1 MFIVHIKLHYDY
13 GPYCFY
19 GYYGCFYGTGSP
31 DLFFFGHFVLREEFM
46 KKRKFLQYELISKCT
61 GVVINSKLT
70 KVNTTNK

>member
-1 MFIVHIKLHYDY
+1 MIMVLTVFMAIMAVFMALAHQ
-13 GPYCFY
+13 
-19 GYYGCFYGTGSP
+19 T
-31 DLFFFGHFVLREEFM
+31 FFFGHFVLREEFM